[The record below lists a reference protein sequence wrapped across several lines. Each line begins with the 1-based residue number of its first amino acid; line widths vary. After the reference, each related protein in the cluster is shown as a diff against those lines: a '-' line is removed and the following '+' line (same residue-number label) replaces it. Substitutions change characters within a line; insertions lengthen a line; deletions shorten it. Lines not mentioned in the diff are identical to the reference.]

1 MTTNKKLTINS
12 AGKINLYLNV
22 SKNLRPDGYH
32 EIKSIMQSVSLYDEL
47 HFEVCRNNDLSESDG
62 IDNGEVVGTD
72 GDMRG
77 QL

>member
-1 MTTNKKLTINS
+1 MTRSKKLTVNS

-47 HFEVCRNNDLSESDG
+47 HFEVSRNYDLRSADR
-62 IDNGEVVGTD
+62 IDDED
-72 GDMRG
+72 R
-77 QL
+77 QRFRRR